1 MKAETADYLAK
12 ARVTLADAQKIAAI
26 PLPHIAAREA
36 CISVFH
42 AAETYIFER
51 TNKVAKTHRGVR
63 SEFARLARNEPRIA
77 RDLVTFLGVAAASIF
92 CPYEIPP
99 SSNTSIVVSNSFLFR
114 IDLASER
121 MTSRRLT
128 CFPSFL
134 RM

>member
-36 CISVFH
+36 YISVFH
-42 AAETYIFER
+42 AAEAYIFER

-77 RDLVTFLGVAAASIF
+77 RDLVTFLGAAYQFKTRADYAVGSAAAPLSVD
-92 CPYEIPP
+92 E
-99 SSNTSIVVSNSFLFR
+99 VSAA
-114 IDLASER
+114 LATAARFITIIAE
-121 MTSRRLT
+121 L
-128 CFPSFL
+128 L
-134 RM
+134 